1 MNNSLKVGIDFH
13 GVIDTFPE
21 KFKQLAYALVKDGA
35 EVHVVTGQQLD
46 ETMEKALERA
56 EIRFTHYFSI
66 VDHLIEKGVPLKWV
80 DGQPYADKA
89 LWDSAK
95 AEYCKVQGIDFM
107 IDDSS
112 AYREAFHQID
122 TTYLHLV
129 NGQVKETVRLESPN
143 DQGRLRSPFGP
154 RGWQ

>member
-21 KFKQLAYALVKDGA
+21 KFKQLAYALFKDGA
-35 EVHVVTGQQLD
+35 EVHVVTGQQKD
-46 ETMEKALERA
+46 EAMEKALEHA
-56 EIRFTHYFSI
+56 GIRYTHYFSI
-66 VDHLIEKGVPLKWV
+66 VDHLVEKGVPLKWV
-80 DGQPYADKA
+80 EGQPFADKD

-95 AEYCKVQGIDFM
+95 AEYCKAQGIDFM

-112 AYREAFHQID
+112 AYREAFHQIG

-129 NGQVKETVRLESPN
+129 NRPVRNSVSLESPY
-143 DQGRLRSPFGP
+143 DQSRLRTVFWA
-154 RGWQ
+154 RG

>member
-13 GVIDTFPE
+13 GVIDTFPK

-35 EVHVVTGQQLD
+35 EVHVVTGQQKD
-46 ETMEKALERA
+46 GTMEKALQRA
-56 EIRFTHYFSI
+56 GIRFTHYFSI
-66 VDHLIEKGVPLKWV
+66 VDHLIEKGVPIKWV
-80 DGQPYADKA
+80 DGQPFADKA

-95 AEYCKVQGIDFM
+95 AEYCKSQGIDFM

-112 AYREAFHQID
+112 AYRETFHQID

-129 NGQVKETVRLESPN
+129 NRPVKDTARLETLN
-143 DQGRLRSPFGP
+143 DQSRFRSVIGA

>member
-35 EVHVVTGQQLD
+35 EVHVVTGQQKD

-56 EIRFTHYFSI
+56 GIRFTHYFSI

-80 DGQPYADKA
+80 DGQPYADKS

-95 AEYCKVQGIDFM
+95 AEYCKTQGIDFM
-107 IDDSS
+107 IDDSP

-122 TTYLHLV
+122 TTYLHLA
-129 NGQVKETVRLESPN
+129 NRPAKDSGRIEAPN
-143 DQGRLRSPFGP
+143 NHSRLRSVTGA
-154 RGWQ
+154 GGCQ